1 MSTFENPF
9 QKVRD
14 VKNMIDHCENE
25 ETLQFMF
32 SVGDD
37 PANVVRLGTLRMRM
51 HLGQYFY
58 SSSILLMFGVLQRS
72 CSNLVRMRT
81 HLNPCFQSCMGSFST
96 PSFKLLSNFPAQR
109 VFPSDNAARV
119 ISQLQSVSD
128 VETRAELLS
137 LIGPRILN
145 KLSLPKLLESGADVE
160 ALQNLFSRLYGNV
173 LCHRDHTDVMIIFD
187 SDLPP
192 NVIGLVSNLVTSGG
206 DAEALADLL
215 SLFEHS
221 SSNMR
226 FLRMVIKYGAERTA
240 LEKLFQFLTD
250 FSDDAMFISWLLKSG
265 LNAGSFEA
273 RFYVLYNIVQSR
285 HDHNHFLN
293 IFNP

>member
-1 MSTFENPF
+1 
-9 QKVRD
+9 
-14 VKNMIDHCENE
+14 MIDHCENE

-160 ALQNLFSRLYGNV
+160 ALQNLFSR
-173 LCHRDHTDVMIIFD
+173 F
-187 SDLPP
+187 DLPP

-273 RFYVLYNIVQSR
+273 RFYVFEYPPNFV
-285 HDHNHFLN
+285 HDVWEQVLRRWRLLLKRFKVCAW
-293 IFNP
+293 

>member
-1 MSTFENPF
+1 
-9 QKVRD
+9 
-14 VKNMIDHCENE
+14 
-25 ETLQFMF
+25 
-32 SVGDD
+32 
-37 PANVVRLGTLRMRM
+37 
-51 HLGQYFY
+51 
-58 SSSILLMFGVLQRS
+58 
-72 CSNLVRMRT
+72 
-81 HLNPCFQSCMGSFST
+81 
-96 PSFKLLSNFPAQR
+96 
-109 VFPSDNAARV
+109 
-119 ISQLQSVSD
+119 
-128 VETRAELLS
+128 
-137 LIGPRILN
+137 
-145 KLSLPKLLESGADVE
+145 
-160 ALQNLFSRLYGNV
+160 
-173 LCHRDHTDVMIIFD
+173 MIIFD

-273 RFYVLYNIVQSR
+273 RFYVFEYPPNFV
-285 HDHNHFLN
+285 HDVWEQVLRRWRLLLKRFKVCAW
-293 IFNP
+293 